1 MTTLSFERR
10 DTRAPLA
17 GGCEACPNNAGCAQL
32 VRSVRGLLT
41 APLSRLEYASLGT
54 YRSFLFLREA
64 LGQYGHAYPRVV
76 DRRDC
81 WFSDKADVVR
91 MLERQAESLVAG
103 LKVPADVQS

>member
-1 MTTLSFERR
+1 MAMEEAMTAS
-10 DTRAPLA
+10 
-17 GGCEACPNNAGCAQL
+17 GGCHGCPNNDGCARL

-64 LGQYGHAYPRVV
+64 IGQYGHAYPRVA

-81 WFSDKADVVR
+81 WFSDKGDVVR
-91 MLERQAESLVAG
+91 LLERQAESLVEG
-103 LKVPADVQS
+103 LKFPAPV